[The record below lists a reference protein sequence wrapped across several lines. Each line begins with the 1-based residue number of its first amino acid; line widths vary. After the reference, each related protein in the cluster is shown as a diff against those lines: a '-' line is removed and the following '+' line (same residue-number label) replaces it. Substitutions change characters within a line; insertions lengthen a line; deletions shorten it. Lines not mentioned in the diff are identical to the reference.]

1 MLPCACVS
9 CALQVI
15 KIFKS
20 DSKIEYK
27 PARAG
32 DIVKSVCDPSK
43 AAVSDAAAAPQACA
57 DIYD

>member
-1 MLPCACVS
+1 VS

-43 AAVSDAAAAPQACA
+43 AAVSDAEAAPQACA